1 MYRAGWYTFY
11 VICWITRAAHT
22 LAWLCLLPESRFREK
37 KDTAIRSYI
46 KHLGIV
52 RVARLVSHSPGMRG
66 WSSATTYCGVPWER
80 RPRYDWILYQE
91 VLERPKG
98 NYLRRSASEFIARD
112 GSYITTGHDGRRRVC
127 HNFPRD
133 CEGTALLRNIEEMT
147 RVSSRVELSFSN
159 RFFYETNV
167 PSNKLIFDIVWDR
180 LGTV

>member
-1 MYRAGWYTFY
+1 MVHILCDLLDYTYRAH
-11 VICWITRAAHT
+11 TRRNR
-22 LAWLCLLPESRFREK
+22 LAVSSTRKSIPREK
-37 KDTAIRSYI
+37 KRYTTTRSYI

-98 NYLRRSASEFIARD
+98 NYLQRSASEFIARD

-127 HNFPRD
+127 RNFPRD

-147 RVSSRVELSFSN
+147 SVSSHVEILVVVLQPTLLRN
-159 RFFYETNV
+159 ERPVE
-167 PSNKLIFDIVWDR
+167 
-180 LGTV
+180 